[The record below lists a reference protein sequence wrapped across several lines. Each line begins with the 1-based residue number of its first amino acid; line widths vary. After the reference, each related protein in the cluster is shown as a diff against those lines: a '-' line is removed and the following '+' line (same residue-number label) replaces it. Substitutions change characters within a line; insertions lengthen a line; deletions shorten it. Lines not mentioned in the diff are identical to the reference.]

1 MQSTALVTFCFTVTC
16 RVLDEFIDIKEDLYF
31 FLSHFVASSLGWALS
46 SGTGR
51 LMLSEEKCSAVLIS

>member
-1 MQSTALVTFCFTVTC
+1 MHSTTLVTLCFTVIY

-46 SGTGR
+46 KWYW
-51 LMLSEEKCSAVLIS
+51 EVDAI